1 MPNSYLV
8 LCNNQQCM
16 HRHGCNTHVD
26 NPVKTMI
33 YSYTQVIVTDMGYD
47 CADFEFITVAKG
59 GALSGFV
66 A

>member
-16 HRHGCNTHVD
+16 HRHGCATHQD
-26 NPVKTMI
+26 NPSKHLI

-47 CADFEFITVAKG
+47 CADFEFLTAMSG
-59 GALSGFV
+59 RNPSAGFV
-66 A
+66 